1 MRVSKDETSP
11 AEVGETLLTDPPS
24 PGGSCGNLDGTNTG
38 GEGKNFV
45 NCAAGTGKEGLSCV
59 VHCGIVYTILSCSF
73 YYLAL
78 RPMSSAGARRV
89 HGSAVQ
95 CTAG

>member
-24 PGGSCGNLDGTNTG
+24 PGGSCGNLDGTTPG

-59 VHCGIVYTILSCSF
+59 VQGGIVYTILSCSF
-73 YYLAL
+73 YYPSVRLMTFVEIKFSIG
-78 RPMSSAGARRV
+78 RSS
-89 HGSAVQ
+89 
-95 CTAG
+95 